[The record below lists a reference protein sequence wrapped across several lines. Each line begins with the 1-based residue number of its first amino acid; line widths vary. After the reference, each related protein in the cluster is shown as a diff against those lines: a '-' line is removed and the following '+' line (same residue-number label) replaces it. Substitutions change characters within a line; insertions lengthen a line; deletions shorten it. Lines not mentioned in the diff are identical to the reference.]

1 MLRIYREGGGKGGL
15 GLEVER
21 WEGVVRET
29 GIEPIGLKEMGEAE
43 KKVSPLSKCLFFL
56 LLPGLTLVHISSF
69 SLVRSIPISVVD
81 NLLIICILI
90 HKVSKDLA

>member
-43 KKVSPLSKCLFFL
+43 KKASSLSKGSSFCLL
-56 LLPGLTLVHISSF
+56 GLTYL
-69 SLVRSIPISVVD
+69 
-81 NLLIICILI
+81 
-90 HKVSKDLA
+90 